1 MVAIFGE
8 IRGKGAK
15 NARRTNRG
23 AKKRGEKR
31 EKNRGTKKEGVTQI
45 IAVKKRGNHEG
56 EKREKIAVKKRWDN
70 AKESVAPKRGE
81 K

>member
-1 MVAIFGE
+1 MVAIFDE

-15 NARRTNRG
+15 NAQESKQT
-23 AKKRGEKR
+23 AKKE
-31 EKNRGTKKEGVTQI
+31 EKNAKKIAAQRNEGVAQV